1 MTRLSGQHIQLDP
14 DAFAVQTTTGVKEA
28 LDRLVDK
35 VKRERF
41 EAIEQEA
48 MAHREQFAAD
58 AAQIIERAHMEA
70 EQIIAS
76 ARQDR
81 EKLEAEGREAG
92 FQSGFEEG
100 MAEAQRQTE
109 EMLQRTHALF
119 EAAFSAETERLAQVT
134 PDIALIIQNLVE
146 RLWSQQFQR
155 DPHLALTHLVRQ
167 AIDALMLQGKMTV
180 VLNPETLVLWQQQ
193 PDFVQQAFEMLSQR
207 VDFMPD
213 PMLEATSVLLSG
225 ATRQDDLQRL
235 WQIDIQHQLEAIL
248 PALLQTLERDIANQ
262 PLTPSDGA

>member
-70 EQIIAS
+70 QQIIAS
-76 ARQDR
+76 ARQDQ

-92 FQSGFEEG
+92 FQDGYAQG
-100 MAEAQRQTE
+100 VAEAQRQTE
-109 EMLQRTHALF
+109 EMLHRTHALL
-119 EAAFSAETERLAQVT
+119 EAAFRAEAERLAQVT
-134 PDIALIIQNLVE
+134 PDIALIIQNLVQ
-146 RLWSQQFQR
+146 RLWEQQFQS
-155 DPHLALTHLVRQ
+155 DPHLALSNLVRQ
-167 AIDALMLQGKMTV
+167 AIDALMLQGKMSV
-180 VLNPETLVLWQQQ
+180 VLNPDTLTLLQQQ
-193 PDFVQQAFEMLSQR
+193 PDFVQHAFVTLSER

-248 PALLQTLERDIANQ
+248 PRLLAPLEVDIANQ
-262 PLTPSDGA
+262 QLPSSDDA